1 MIVAGIGFR
10 AQATTAALRAALDA
24 AQNAAPA
31 GCNITALAVFAEKAD
46 SPALQALARDTNLTL
61 HALTRDQIAQTPTPT
76 QSPRIQTLFATGS
89 LAEALAL
96 TAAGPGARLITPRH
110 TSPDGTAT
118 AALAES
124 LTP

>member
-1 MIVAGIGFR
+1 MIVAGLGFR
-10 AQATTAALRAALDA
+10 ANAPLASLRAALDA
-24 AQNAAPA
+24 AQDAAPA
-31 GCNITALAVFAEKAD
+31 GCTITALATLTDKAA
-46 SPALQALARDTNLTL
+46 SPAIRALAHDTNLPL
-61 HALTRDQIAQTPTPT
+61 HTLTRAQIAQTPTPT

-124 LTP
+124 PTP

>member
-1 MIVAGIGFR
+1 MIVAGLGFR
-10 AQATTAALRAALDA
+10 ANVTAASLRAVLDA
-24 AQNAAPA
+24 AQHAAPA
-31 GCNITALAVFAEKAD
+31 GCNFTALATLADKAAT
-46 SPALQALARDTNLTL
+46 PALQTLAQDANLPV
-61 HALTRDQIAQTPTPT
+61 HALKRDQIAQIATPT

-96 TAAGPGARLITPRH
+96 AAAGPGARLLTPRH